1 MIAIYPSHQ
10 QEIVS
15 SIRILMVD
23 NENINYFFGYN
34 WFVLIIRV
42 TGWYQFRNLIR

>member
-1 MIAIYPSHQ
+1 MIAIYPSNQ

-23 NENINYFFGYN
+23 NENINYSFGYK

-42 TGWYQFRNLIR
+42 TGRYQFRNLIR